1 MIIIELFKAGNKY
14 SYLLWKYE
22 IMRLSGLIF
31 PCVFFLNI
39 HKMEHKGWISDFLSY
54 LIDNILFGGKMGL
67 WKNKIL
73 IVHCFDGFFHACL
86 IELE

>member
-1 MIIIELFKAGNKY
+1 
-14 SYLLWKYE
+14 
-22 IMRLSGLIF
+22 
-31 PCVFFLNI
+31 
-39 HKMEHKGWISDFLSY
+39 MEHKGWISDFLSY